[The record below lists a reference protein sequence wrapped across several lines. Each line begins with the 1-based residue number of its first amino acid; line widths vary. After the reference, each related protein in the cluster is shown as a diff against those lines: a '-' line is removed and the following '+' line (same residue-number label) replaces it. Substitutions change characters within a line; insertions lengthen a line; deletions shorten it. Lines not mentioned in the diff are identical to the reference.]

1 MINLKRILVPTDF
14 SECSDAALRYGLELA
29 RKFGASLY
37 LLHVIQD
44 PATQPWAAEGF
55 VVPLLDAVE
64 QWQKDAQ
71 ARLEKSIPEDDR
83 AKAIFACVIASPFTE
98 ILRYAAANDI
108 DLIVMGT
115 HGRGG
120 VSHVFLGSIAEK
132 VVRRAPC
139 PVLTVRYPQHDFVE
153 RDLPVAAA
161 VPVSAGR

>member
-1 MINLKRILVPTDF
+1 MAEDDLKQQLKRLIIDELDLRNQTPANIED
-14 SECSDAALRYGLELA
+14 DAALFGEGLGLD
-29 RKFGASLY
+29 S
-37 LLHVIQD
+37 
-44 PATQPWAAEGF
+44 
-55 VVPLLDAVE
+55 LDALQLAVAVE
-64 QWQKDAQ
+64 E
-71 ARLEKSIPEDDR
+71 RFGITIPEDDR

>member
-55 VVPLLDAVE
+55 VVPLLDALE

-71 ARLEKSIPEDDR
+71 KRLETAIPEDDR
-83 AKAIFACVIASPFTE
+83 AKAIFSCVIASPFPE
-98 ILRYAAANDI
+98 ILHYATANDI

-120 VSHVFLGSIAEK
+120 VSHMVIGSIAEK

-153 RDLPVAAA
+153 PVPVTTA
-161 VPVSAGR
+161 VPALAGK

>member
-1 MINLKRILVPTDF
+1 MMNLKRILVPTDF
-14 SECSDAALRYGLELA
+14 SECSDAALRYGVELA

-44 PATQPWAAEGF
+44 PATQPWAAEGYI
-55 VVPLLDAVE
+55 VPLLDAVD

-71 ARLEKSIPEDDR
+71 KRLETSIPEADR
-83 AKAIFACVIASPFTE
+83 AKAIFSCVIASPFAE
-98 ILRYAAANDI
+98 ILRYAAANEI

-120 VSHVFLGSIAEK
+120 VSHALLGSIAER

-139 PVLTVRYPQHDFVE
+139 PVLTVRYPQHHFVE
-153 RDLPVAAA
+153 PGVPVAATET
-161 VPVSAGR
+161 VSAGR